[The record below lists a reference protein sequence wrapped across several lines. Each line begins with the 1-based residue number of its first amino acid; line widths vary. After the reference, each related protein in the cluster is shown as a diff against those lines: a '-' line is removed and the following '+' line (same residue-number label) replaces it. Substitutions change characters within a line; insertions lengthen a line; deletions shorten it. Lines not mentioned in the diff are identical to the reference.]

1 MEKTNKQLNTQSP
14 EEVKLIALPKSGKGK
29 ASVNWEKVKIEYF
42 LSPYKEVRRFL
53 LEEKKFSEGKASSG
67 EAVQKTTGWSVEKV
81 DWEKQA
87 LEITLHNLRDSK
99 VVEMSAF
106 LKEENVIIKQLLN
119 MTKVAMNN
127 LIVKGQL
134 KGLKGKAILELK
146 NTQGFKQVTDSA
158 LEILKYARGRLDI
171 PFGEEDKGLKN
182 AVNFNFY
189 YVNLDEFDPEKL
201 ATLFTKQNARPT
213 DNQSNQADDTSAI
226 PEVAQ
231 S

>member
-1 MEKTNKQLNTQSP
+1 
-14 EEVKLIALPKSGKGK
+14 
-29 ASVNWEKVKIEYF
+29 
-42 LSPYKEVRRFL
+42 
-53 LEEKKFSEGKASSG
+53 
-67 EAVQKTTGWSVEKV
+67 VEKV

-182 AVNFNFY
+182 AVNFNFD